1 MQYWLMK
8 SEPDVF
14 SLDDLEARPSEP
26 WTGVRNYEARN
37 FMRDQMQV
45 GDQILFY
52 HSNARPSGVVGIA
65 EVASEAYPDPEQF
78 DATSDYYDEK
88 STPEEPRWFLVDV
101 RYVSHLPR
109 LVSLQEIKSNS
120 NLNEMV
126 LVKRSRLSV
135 TPVAKKEFDEILR
148 MARHQEKV

>member
-14 SLDDLEARPSEP
+14 SLDDLKGRESEP
-26 WTGVRNYEARN
+26 WSGVRNYEARN
-37 FMRDQMQV
+37 LMRDQMKV

-52 HSNARPSGVVGIA
+52 HSNARPSGVVGVA
-65 EVASEAYPDPEQF
+65 EVASEPYADPTQF
-78 DATSDYYDEK
+78 DESSGYHDPKATK
-88 STPEEPRWFLVDV
+88 EEPRWVLVDV

-109 LVSLQEIKSNS
+109 LVSLKEIKANS
-120 NLNEMV
+120 NLEEMV

-135 TPVAKKEFDEILR
+135 TPVLKNEFDEVLR
-148 MARHQEKV
+148 MAEEPS